1 MACFSHFETA
11 PCGADGRI
19 RTGDLILTKA
29 MVGLL
34 YSPLYALIGKMIL
47 YVSKK

>member
-1 MACFSHFETA
+1 MLQVLTKAMTFR
-11 PCGADGRI
+11 GADGRI